1 MKSVNIST
9 INTEKDT
16 IDDLNGHFSSHV
28 IQIKLFI
35 IQDYSIAQINFLEE
49 DDNLVVNE

>member
-9 INTEKDT
+9 INTEKD
-16 IDDLNGHFSSHV
+16 IIVDLNVNFSSHV

-35 IQDYSIAQINFLEE
+35 IQDCSVAQINFLEE